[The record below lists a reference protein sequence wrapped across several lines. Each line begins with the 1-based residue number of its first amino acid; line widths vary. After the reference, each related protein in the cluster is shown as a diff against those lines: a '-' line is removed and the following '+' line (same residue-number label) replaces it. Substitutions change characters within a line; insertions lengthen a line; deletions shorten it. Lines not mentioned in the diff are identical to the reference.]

1 MTKKATGHDQVTI
14 PFRKISE
21 TLMEFAEPLLKEL
34 PVDHSI
40 EALERVIKVA
50 TCVWNACALDQW
62 HEMTSCTDKLRN
74 QFGPNISNDI
84 VIINALIARKK
95 HLYGDDPR
103 AITNE
108 TVVVDRGEF
117 RLRAEARVKPTV
129 H

>member
-1 MTKKATGHDQVTI
+1 MTKKAKGQDQGTI
-14 PFRKISE
+14 PSRKISE
-21 TLMEFAEPLLKEL
+21 TLMQFAEPLLKEL

-40 EALERVIKVA
+40 EALESIIKVA

-62 HEMTSCTDKLRN
+62 HKTTSYTDKLKN

-108 TVVVDRGEF
+108 TVVVDNGEF